1 MNWGVYTQAIMIGFR
16 QKFFWAFLVIL
27 CSPHLMASSLG
38 HFSGLVKNESGEPVP
53 GLLVALLQK
62 SSDQVLPILARSD
75 NHGKLDFKNVQ
86 PGSYELLVR
95 SSTYR
100 GPRNTIQILPAQ
112 TTVITLILQQ
122 LLPFDSTNEENI
134 GIKALLRGTDEKRLI
149 FRGLPG
155 QSTQADLRSAN
166 PRSRKTVFEIY
177 STAGL
182 DSDYLVVPTDSAKG
196 MVSNFAIVESL
207 GSAANYTLAGQLNS
221 GEDSLWRLKA
231 LFDYQASDTHS
242 LNFSVGYSRLSFN
255 QPSMALINNPSLL
268 SQNSEFTRTIGNT
281 EIITL
286 GVEDNFRLSEA
297 FSLLWGLEV
306 NKIQAGQD
314 HTIINPTAGLS
325 YSPSSRTHVRFLT
338 TSKRHTQTGSM
349 TLPNGELLNLQNSV
363 YLSKVDHNL
372 GIGTSHYYLG
382 SLSHYVADE
391 TEIEL
396 AAFTNHYSG
405 PTTPFWATFPGKR
418 KNPEVLHLDDSQANN
433 HGYRI
438 TVRQKLFDRI
448 KTSFSY
454 VRGMAAGVDPQNTVL
469 LLNNSTSLKELVSKD
484 SYRAFSAAIETYL
497 SYSQTHINALIKV
510 IPDGSPISTLDSFS
524 DTYNVGN
531 EGINLFVR
539 QVVPIPVG
547 FLSLLGLDF
556 LSTYKVEALLD
567 VRNLTNQNLSAIPT
581 SLGNILLIRNPRSM
595 RGGIAVRF

>member
-1 MNWGVYTQAIMIGFR
+1 
-16 QKFFWAFLVIL
+16 
-27 CSPHLMASSLG
+27 MASSLG

-75 NHGKLDFKNVQ
+75 KHGKLDLKNVQ
-86 PGSYELLVR
+86 PGNYELLVR

-100 GPRNTIQILPAQ
+100 GPRDTIQILPAQ

-155 QSTQADLRSAN
+155 QSSQADLRSAN
-166 PRSRKTVFEIY
+166 PKSGKTVFEIY

-196 MVSNFAIVESL
+196 MVSNFAIIESL

-231 LFDYQASDTHS
+231 LFDYQASDAHS

-255 QPSMALINNPSLL
+255 QPSMSLINNPNLL
-268 SQNSEFTRTIGNT
+268 SQNSEFTRTVGNT
-281 EIITL
+281 QIVTL

-306 NKIQAGQD
+306 NKVRAGRD

-338 TSKRHTQTGSM
+338 TSKRHTQTGSIM
-349 TLPNGELLNLQNSV
+349 LPNGELLNLQNSV

-372 GIGTSHYYLG
+372 DIGTSHYYLG
-382 SLSHYVADE
+382 SLSHYVADK

-438 TVRQKLFDRI
+438 TVRQELFDRI

-454 VRGMAAGVDPQNTVL
+454 VRGMAAGIDPQNTVL
-469 LLNNSTSLKELVSKD
+469 LLNSSSLKELVSKD

-497 SYSQTHINALIKV
+497 SYSKTHINALIKV

-524 DTYNVGN
+524 DTYNIGN
-531 EGINLFVR
+531 QGINLFVR

-556 LSTYKVEALLD
+556 LSNYKVEALLD
-567 VRNLTNQNLSAIPT
+567 VRNLTNQNLSSIPT